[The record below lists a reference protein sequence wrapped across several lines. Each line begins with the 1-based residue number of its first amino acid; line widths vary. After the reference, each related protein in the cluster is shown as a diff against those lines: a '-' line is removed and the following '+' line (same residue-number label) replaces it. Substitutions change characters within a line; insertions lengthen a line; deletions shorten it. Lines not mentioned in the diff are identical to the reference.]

1 MTKNIWIPQK
11 YRVTAPLNRRVQS
24 RSGSAVFIFK
34 KNKRQCNAAKA
45 FLGAQVYL
53 GSQRDILTAALW
65 SWHPAAWQPVLPP
78 WWFRRPWILV
88 VAPAFQCRLTWLGC
102 SQQIY
107 RRTVPPFP
115 LQTALPTL
123 GNNFQPVR
131 RKKLRFLKSLFK
143 TKYVK
148 ITAELRLFP
157 GNLNEIWTHRFCRF
171 WLCIFS
177 AMSSYA
183 AEM

>member
-1 MTKNIWIPQK
+1 MTKNIWILQNS
-11 YRVTAPLNRRVQS
+11 RVTTPFNLRARS
-24 RSGSAVFIFK
+24 RAGSAVFMFE
-34 KNKRQCNAAKA
+34 KNKRQRNAAKA
-45 FLGAQVYL
+45 STGAQVYL

-65 SWHPAAWQPVLPP
+65 SGHPAAWQPVLPP
-78 WWFRRPWILV
+78 GWFRRPWILV

-123 GNNFQPVR
+123 GNNFQPVW
-131 RKKLRFLKSLFK
+131 RKKCGFWKVFK
-143 TKYVK
+143 KKYVK
-148 ITAELRLFP
+148 ITEELRLFL

-171 WLCIFS
+171 CLCIFS
-177 AMSSYA
+177 AMSSYV